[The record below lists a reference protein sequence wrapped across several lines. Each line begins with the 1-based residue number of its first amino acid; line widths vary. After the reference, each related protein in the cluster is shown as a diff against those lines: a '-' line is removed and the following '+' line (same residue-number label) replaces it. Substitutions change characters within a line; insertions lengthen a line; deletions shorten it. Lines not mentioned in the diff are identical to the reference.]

1 MPDIVLG
8 IQPRAP
14 AELELVISGGS
25 GSIELGVENG
35 HTTAWYEGPYEVTPT
50 RSEQLLATE
59 HRTMR
64 GDVTVHEIPY
74 YETSNPYGT
83 TYIIGE

>member
-1 MPDIVLG
+1 MPDIVLDM
-8 IQPRAP
+8 QPRAP
-14 AELELVISGGS
+14 DELELAITAAGETL
-25 GSIELGVENG
+25 ELGVENG

-50 RSEQLLATE
+50 RSEQHLATT

-64 GDVTVHEIPY
+64 EDVTVHEIPY